1 MYYLF
6 AMHKGTQLLTI
17 RETAERLS
25 VHRSTVYQ
33 LIAEGQLQVIN
44 VGQGNQRT
52 NCRIRETELE
62 RFINS
67 RELSRTA

>member
-1 MYYLF
+1 MYYLLS
-6 AMHKGTQLLTI
+6 MHKGTQLLTI